1 MNQMLQM
8 LIQQSMAGKFQNSPQ
23 MMMYK
28 QMMEGKSSNQQIQT
42 LINLAKSRG
51 LDVNQKVFSEEDLKL
66 LQLK

>member
-23 MMMYK
+23 MMMYN
-28 QMMEGKSSNQQIQT
+28 QMMKGKSSNQQIQT
-42 LINLAKSRG
+42 LMNLAKSRG